1 MAPRPPK
8 LLRTGSNSCR
18 TSKPTPILPYG
29 RTGGI
34 TGGWLNMD
42 IGQLVLLILAPDKN
56 HCNELRQMAD

>member
-1 MAPRPPK
+1 M
-8 LLRTGSNSCR
+8 GSNSCR

-42 IGQLVLLILAPDKN
+42 IGQLVLLILGPDKN
-56 HCNELRQMAD
+56 HCNELRQMAN